1 VRFHWLLS
9 GSLGVFLFC
18 SPAQAGKIISWEFEE
33 QDNNLIFETD
43 EGVQPEAELLSNP
56 TRLVI
61 DLPGTTLD
69 RETVKESYNG
79 TVRGFR
85 IGQSEPDTSR
95 IVVEFAPGYT
105 VDSDEI
111 EFEEDSGTEW
121 TVKLPDTKVDRFST
135 ANDDDEEEVVKL
147 DVPEVELADT
157 LPGLETETAE
167 AEDTETDSSDSET
180 TASNIDSAEVED
192 TESKEIN
199 TSSVD
204 SPHITATKNGFFIAI
219 DGNRQIKIDSERDG
233 DRIKFFLEGITLP
246 SDLDSQTVAVNQYGV
261 STIEFEQVDDSE
273 AVMSLEVDEN
283 SPDWLATF
291 SRINGLLLL
300 PKGELPASE
309 IATSSPETSPSESL
323 PTISGSLPPITE
335 SLGQSKISSNVSLI
349 DEIELTDDDTNLLVH
364 ADEQLSAVTSR
375 NSNGIY
381 QVTINNAKLAENFQG
396 PKLKVGSPISELKV
410 RQENSRVVLEVAT
423 RLRYRLGQL
432 STEGQAIALP
442 IEVGIAPPPQSD
454 VPLLPPGFDKL
465 PKSSPMPVTP
475 ASIPVEDRPRIII
488 DPGHG
493 GHDSGTVGIGGVQEK
508 DVILPI
514 SLDVA
519 EILRKQG
526 IEIIM
531 TRDTDTF
538 ISLEGRTDMAND
550 LNADLFVSIHA
561 NAINLSRPDVNG
573 LETYYYDSGR
583 RLAEIIHWS
592 VLNGVN
598 IDDRGI
604 RRARFYVLRHST
616 MPAVL
621 VEVGFLTGEEDA
633 SRLKD
638 PDHRRQMAEAIARG
652 VIEYIKQNNP

>member
-1 VRFHWLLS
+1 MRFHWLLS

-33 QDNNLIFETD
+33 QDNNLVFVTD

-61 DLPGTTLD
+61 DLPGTSLD

-121 TVKLPDTKVDRFST
+121 TVKIPDTKVDRFSP
-135 ANDDDEEEVVKL
+135 ASDDDEEEVVKL
-147 DVPEVELADT
+147 DVPEVDIADT
-157 LPGLETETAE
+157 LPGLATAE
-167 AEDTETDSSDSET
+167 AKDTETDSSDSET
-180 TASNIDSAEVED
+180 TASNIDSTEVEE
-192 TESKEIN
+192 TESEETNI
-199 TSSVD
+199 SSVD

-233 DRIKFFLEGITLP
+233 DRIKFFLDGVTLP

-273 AVMSLEVDEN
+273 AVMSLEVIEN

-300 PKGELPASE
+300 PKGELPTSD
-309 IATSSPETSPSESL
+309 IDTSSPETSLSESL
-323 PTISGSLPPITE
+323 PITE
-335 SLGQSKISSNVSLI
+335 SLGQSKISSDLSLI

-375 NSNGIY
+375 SSNGIY
-381 QVTINNAKLAENFQG
+381 QVIINNAKLAANFRG
-396 PKLKVGSPISELKV
+396 PELKVGSPISELKV

-432 STEGQAIALP
+432 STEDQAIALP
-442 IEVGIAPPPQSD
+442 IEVGVAPPPESD

-475 ASIPVEDRPRIII
+475 ASFPAEDRPRIVI

-493 GHDSGTVGIGGVQEK
+493 GHDPGTVGIGGVQEK

-573 LETYYYDSGR
+573 LETYYYQSGR

-604 RRARFYVLRHST
+604 RRARFFVLRHST

-652 VIEYIKQNNP
+652 IIEYIKQNNL